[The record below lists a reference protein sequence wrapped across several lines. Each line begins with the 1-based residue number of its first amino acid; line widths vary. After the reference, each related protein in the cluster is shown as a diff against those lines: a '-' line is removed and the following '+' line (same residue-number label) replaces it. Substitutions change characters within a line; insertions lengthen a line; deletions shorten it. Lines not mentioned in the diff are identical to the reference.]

1 MGGKYSH
8 IENSLNSNQFNN
20 GDILMIRHKKY
31 PSTAIERFVADKTNT
46 LWSSVGVVLCLPE
59 LEHRMYLFEVSEFHP
74 HDNLTSILSGA
85 SVESGVRI
93 VPLAE
98 RLSSIKLGSVCGV
111 RKMESSLR
119 EVENIRTPQ
128 HYTVLKELSN
138 TMRGQASRV
147 TDQSAATTW
156 ILQKM
161 GIILNSKYRV
171 SVSDLRGNY
180 LNKISAPGVFYT
192 PLQITNIR

>member
-8 IENSLNSNQFNN
+8 IETGLNSSQFNN
-20 GDILMIRHKKY
+20 GDILLIRNKKY
-31 PSTAIERFVADKTNT
+31 PSTAVERFVAEQSHT
-46 LWSSVGVVLCLPE
+46 LWNSVGVVLCLPE
-59 LEHRMYLFEVSEFHP
+59 LEHRMYLFEVAEFHP
-74 HDNLTSILSGA
+74 HDNLTSILSGT
-85 SVESGVRI
+85 SVESGVRV

-119 EVENIRTPQ
+119 DVENLRVPQ
-128 HYTVLKELSN
+128 HFTILRELN
-138 TMRGQASRV
+138 RTMRSQATRAI
-147 TDQSAATTW
+147 DQSAATTW

-161 GIILNSKYRV
+161 GIILNEKYRV

-180 LNKISAPGVFYT
+180 VNKISAPGVFYA
-192 PLQITNIR
+192 PLQITNIK